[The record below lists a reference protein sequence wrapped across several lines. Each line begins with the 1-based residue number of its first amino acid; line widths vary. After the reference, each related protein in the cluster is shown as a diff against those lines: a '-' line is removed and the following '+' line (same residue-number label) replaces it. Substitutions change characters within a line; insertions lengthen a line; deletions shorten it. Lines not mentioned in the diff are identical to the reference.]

1 MTNRKTYS
9 GASRISDPAQSQPS
23 GQVKK
28 GKWLWGVLATLGLF
42 AAIFLAAW
50 ISGPMSD
57 QEYAQHK
64 IDLCWGDRD
73 ANPVPAVRDNIQ
85 WTCLDMLYKYESKYG
100 KLPGAR
106 RG

>member
-1 MTNRKTYS
+1 MIKRTNQS
-9 GASRISDPAQSQPS
+9 GASRVSEPAISQSPAQ
-23 GQVKK
+23 GKK
-28 GKWLWGVLATLGLF
+28 PKMILGVVATVALLGVIFVFAWL
-42 AAIFLAAW
+42 
-50 ISGPMSD
+50 SGPMSD
-57 QEYAQHK
+57 QEYAQHE

-100 KLPGAR
+100 KLAGAR

>member
-1 MTNRKTYS
+1 MINRNNHS
-9 GASRISDPAQSQPS
+9 GASRIADLAPSQSSDL
-23 GQVKK
+23 VKK
-28 GKWLWGVLATLGLF
+28 PKWLLGIVATVALFGV
-42 AAIFLAAW
+42 IFVVAW

-57 QEYAQHK
+57 QEYAQHN
-64 IDLCWGDRD
+64 INLCWGDRD

-100 KLPGAR
+100 KLEGAR

>member
-1 MTNRKTYS
+1 MINRTNQS
-9 GASRISDPAQSQPS
+9 GASRVSGAAISQSP
-23 GQVKK
+23 GQGKK
-28 GKWLWGVLATLGLF
+28 PKWLLGIVATVALFGVIF
-42 AAIFLAAW
+42 AVAW

-57 QEYAQHK
+57 QEHAQHE
-64 IDLCWGDRD
+64 IELCWGDRD

-100 KLPGAR
+100 KLAGAR